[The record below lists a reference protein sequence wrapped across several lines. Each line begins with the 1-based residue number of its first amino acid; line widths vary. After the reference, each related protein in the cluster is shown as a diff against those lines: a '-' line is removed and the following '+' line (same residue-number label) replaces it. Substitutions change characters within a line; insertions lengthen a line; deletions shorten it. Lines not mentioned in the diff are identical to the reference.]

1 MGAGLVA
8 PNFYFLFMETQ
19 KLITEKGKS
28 YWAKDGAYNEIM
40 DLKWETLVP
49 SQGEANTI
57 HGELVRCFGRLN
69 YEFGNNGNCN
79 CLARINT
86 ICPECDGFGYEEEE
100 CSNCQGNGVIDEDG
114 DECECSDCDGKGIE
128 EADCQWCNGD
138 CNIDG
143 DFFITPNYEEFLSFL
158 EFNLIDN
165 SSFDRLRDFLLDSDK
180 GYSNYSFDDD
190 EMSIYNAVG
199 DAVGWQIST
208 TENVNI

>member
-1 MGAGLVA
+1 MK
-8 PNFYFLFMETQ
+8 TQ

-79 CLARINT
+79 CIERESEN
-86 ICPECDGFGYEEEE
+86 CSQCGGSGYEEEE
-100 CSNCQGNGVIDEDG
+100 CSNCQGNGVIDEYGDDEYG
-114 DECECSDCDGKGIE
+114 DDECQCSDCNGTGIQE
-128 EADCQWCNGD
+128 SDCQWCDGD
-138 CNIDG
+138 CTIDG
-143 DFFITPNYEEFLSFL
+143 DVIITTHYEEFISFL

-165 SSFDRLRDFLLDSDK
+165 SSVDRLREFLLDSNK

-190 EMSIYNAVG
+190 EMSIYNAIG

-208 TENVNI
+208 TENVEREVK